1 MQELSKLN
9 LKINIIPSGLE
20 KYMSFIINIRL
31 RFINSFQFLSFS
43 TDVLVKNLSK
53 DYFKSTT

>member
-1 MQELSKLN
+1 MQKLE
-9 LKINIIPSGLE
+9 KIDFKIKVIPSELE